1 MSKFSS
7 FNVTACVA
15 VALVTKSYP
24 YRRHPSRFAVAAAAV
39 VEPAAAVG
47 PAAAVVLGPAAP
59 GEAVAD
65 ARVVEVVEPAAVV
78 VAPVVPA
85 ELAAV
90 E

>member
-39 VEPAAAVG
+39 EPAAAVG

-59 GEAVAD
+59 GEAVVD
-65 ARVVEVVEPAAVV
+65 ARVVAVVEPAAAV
-78 VAPVVPA
+78 VAPVALA

-90 E
+90 G

>member
-39 VEPAAAVG
+39 EPAAAVG

-59 GEAVAD
+59 GEVVVD
-65 ARVVEVVEPAAVV
+65 ARVVAVAEPAAAVA
-78 VAPVVPA
+78 APVALA

-90 E
+90 G